1 MQELPLAIQMK
12 LRAMPGADSGV
23 QTVEALLE
31 DGRLVPDVT
40 VVDCTYVEDDVTFEP
55 EMVADVRLRAAP
67 PSLVHWLV
75 FLGAILA
82 GVFVIYWLLWA
93 ITPGSQVR

>member
-31 DGRLVPDVT
+31 DGRIVPDVT
-40 VVDCTYVEDDVTFEP
+40 VVDCTYVADDVTFEP
-55 EMVADVRLRAAP
+55 EQVADVRLRAAP
-67 PSLVHWLV
+67 PSLVQWLV

-82 GVFVIYWLLWA
+82 GIAAVFWLLWA

>member
-12 LRAMPGADSGV
+12 LRGMPGADSGV

-31 DGRLVPDVT
+31 DGRIVPDVT
-40 VVDCTYVEDDVTFEP
+40 VVDCTYVGDDVTFEP
-55 EMVADVRLRAAP
+55 EQVADVRLRAAP

-82 GVFVIYWLLWA
+82 GVAAVFWLLWA